1 MTVEAQLTDAGAAAR
16 RRPNVVVDSVVRT
29 TEGIGSFVS
38 FIGQAIREIP
48 VAIRLYPSEIMWQ
61 AGHLVRDNALV
72 VLFMLFMLGSVLGMT
87 VDYLFSSIGIDSF
100 IAAVASIGGMRGIA
114 QVVFGWIIAAK
125 VGCGIVA
132 ELGALRIS
140 EEIDALQV
148 MGVRPVPYLASSRIV
163 ASAVVLP
170 LLFLVGMVV
179 NFGAVYL
186 MNVVLLNTV
195 SPGGFDYFLFLFQN
209 TGDVIIAVSWAT
221 TVGMVIVAV
230 ATYFGF
236 TATGGPVGVGRNT
249 AQSMLVNLVL
259 VSVLGMILIQLFY
272 GNNPNAPIGN

>member
-1 MTVEAQLTDAGAAAR
+1 MTALESPGRLAAAVE
-16 RRPNVVVDSVVRT
+16 PAVQT
-29 TEGIGSFVS
+29 TQSIGSFVT
-38 FIGQAIREIP
+38 FIGKAIREIP

-186 MNVVLLNTV
+186 MNVSLLNTV
-195 SPGGFDYFLFLFQN
+195 SPGGYEYFLFLFQN
-209 TGDVIIAVSWAT
+209 TRDLVISVTWAT

-236 TATGGPVGVGRNT
+236 TASGGPVGVGRNT

-259 VSVLGMILIQLFY
+259 VSILGMILIQLFY
-272 GNNPNAPIGN
+272 GNSPNSPIGN